1 MITSVKKQGYDIIV
15 VGGGIAGC
23 CAALAAA
30 RENKSVL
37 LVEKH
42 INLGGLA
49 TIGLI
54 SWFEPLCDGE
64 GRKMMAAWRKKCN
77 VLRSV
82 AATTTYPK
90 SGAVQ
95 AETRNQATDIP
106 LTFRRRFSRWRS
118 MIYYVR
124 TALRYCT
131 THLQP
136 IRKSTIT

>member
-1 MITSVKKQGYDIIV
+1 MITSVKKQGYDVIV

-64 GRKMMAAWRKKCN
+64 GRKMMPSCPDARKPSFHGASEPKQHTSVLS
-77 VLRSV
+77 VLRL
-82 AATTTYPK
+82 
-90 SGAVQ
+90 
-95 AETRNQATDIP
+95 P
-106 LTFRRRFSRWRS
+106 LS
-118 MIYYVR
+118 
-124 TALRYCT
+124 
-131 THLQP
+131 H
-136 IRKSTIT
+136 

>member
-1 MITSVKKQGYDIIV
+1 MITSVKKEGYDIIV

-64 GRKMMAAWRKKCN
+64 GRKMMGGMAEEMIR
-77 VLRSV
+77 L
-82 AATTTYPK
+82 
-90 SGAVQ
+90 AVG
-95 AETRNQATDIP
+95 
-106 LTFRRRFSRWRS
+106 
-118 MIYYVR
+118 
-124 TALRYCT
+124 CG
-131 THLQP
+131 
-136 IRKSTIT
+136 